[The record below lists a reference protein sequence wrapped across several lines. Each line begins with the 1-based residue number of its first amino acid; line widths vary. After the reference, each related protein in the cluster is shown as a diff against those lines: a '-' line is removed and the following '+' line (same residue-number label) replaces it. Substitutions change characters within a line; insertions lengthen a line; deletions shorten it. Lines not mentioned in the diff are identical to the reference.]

1 MLRNLARLTTAAT
14 LVLGVAACAD
24 STTSPNSNPDPDP
37 AGGGFTLL
45 LTDAPGDFHSAVVTI
60 SEINLHG
67 SGGSVNLIDDE
78 APYTVDLIDLRNE
91 VATIVDDIELPAGD
105 YSELRL
111 VITGGYIEVEGE
123 DGSTRIFASS
133 PDYHALP
140 PGAPV
145 DGQLHM
151 PSMGQSGL
159 KVKLPEH
166 LDIGEEETIVM
177 IDFDV
182 EESFGHEAGKS
193 GRWVMHPVIRATDV
207 TFGGNLLVRVQLA
220 DGVVLPEF
228 AGELLSLVDFPVTLV
243 PVGGG
248 DVRTGTLSVTD
259 DTGVFELMFKGL
271 APGDYQLALEVLD
284 GLLVTFAPEL
294 PLVTTVLERETTTE
308 TITLT
313 SIAVTG
319 SVTTTLEVADTVSL
333 PEIDGDQ
340 VTTGDYDAQ
349 LVSAAGDTITVAYT
363 DEDEDGVYEAQFQDL
378 VPGAYSLT
386 IIEPDGVT
394 TTFSQALPIEIE
406 LLEGEAETHA
416 IIVTAAAAS

>member
-1 MLRNLARLTTAAT
+1 MLRNLARLTTAAV
-14 LVLGVAACAD
+14 LVLGAAACAD
-24 STTSPNSNPDPDP
+24 STTSPDLDPGPDSSRN
-37 AGGGFTLL
+37 GFTLL
-45 LTDAPGDFHSAVVTI
+45 LTDAPGDFHSAVITI

-67 SGGSVNLIDDE
+67 SGGSVNLIDDDD
-78 APYTVDLIDLRNE
+78 PYTVDLIDLRNE

-111 VITGGYIEVEGE
+111 VITGGYIEVEGD
-123 DGSTRIFASS
+123 DGRTRIFASS

-140 PGAPV
+140 PGARV

-166 LDIGEEETIVM
+166 LQIGEEETIVM

-193 GRWVMHPVIRATDV
+193 GRWIMHPVIRATDV

-220 DGVVLPEF
+220 DGVVLPEL
-228 AGELLSLVDFPVTLV
+228 AGELLSLVDLPVVLE
-243 PVGGG
+243 PVGSG
-248 DVRTGTLSVTD
+248 DSRTGRLSATD
-259 DTGVFELMFKGL
+259 DEDVFELMFKGL
-271 APGDYQLALEVLD
+271 VPGDYRLALELP
-284 GLLVTFAPEL
+284 GGIAASFSPAL

-313 SIAVTG
+313 SIEVLG
-319 SVTTTLEVADTVSL
+319 SVATTLELADTVSL
-333 PEIDGDQ
+333 PVVDGEQ
-340 VTTGDYDAQ
+340 ITLGDFDAQ
-349 LVSAAGDTITVAYT
+349 LVSAAGDTITVGYT
-363 DEDEDGVYEAQFQDL
+363 DGDEDGVYEAVFPDL
-378 VPGAYSLT
+378 PADDYSLS
-386 IIEPDGVT
+386 IIAPDGVT
-394 TTFSQALPIEIE
+394 ATFSAELPIQIE

-416 IIVTAAAAS
+416 VVVTAATTS

>member
-24 STTSPNSNPDPDP
+24 STTSPNPDPDP
-37 AGGGFTLL
+37 ASGSGFTLL

-248 DVRTGTLSVTD
+248 DVRTGTLSGTD
-259 DTGVFELMFKGL
+259 EAGVFELMFKGL
-271 APGDYQLALEVLD
+271 APGDYQVALEVLD

-333 PEIDGDQ
+333 PVVDGDQ
-340 VTTGDYDAQ
+340 VTPGDYDAQ

-378 VPGAYSLT
+378 VAGAYSLT

-394 TTFSQALPIEIE
+394 TTFSVALPVEIE

-416 IIVTAAAAS
+416 IIVTEAAAS